1 MTNEEEKPAM
11 TEEFGASSR
20 ILAFIL
26 RSMFAVLLRPTDAES
41 DRHMNPTRL
50 ANLTAV
56 CMIALLGGVA
66 AQPLPPGNVPGGA
79 PPGVYVPPPLPGQPG
94 TTNSACVRLETEL
107 ARIDGGSAGPDNTR
121 NYEDAIAR
129 QRFEL
134 DQTTAQGRRMGC
146 DSGGGFFLF
155 SSPKPPQC
163 DQINAQITRMRS
175 NLDRMISE
183 MNQRRGG
190 GMDLN
195 RDQQRRQIIAA
206 LQQNNC
212 GSQYRSAP
220 QQQATRQ
227 RGFLETLFGGWRE
240 ESDINASPLDLPSSS
255 GSTFK
260 TVCVRT
266 CDGYYFPISYAT
278 VVSRF
283 GEDERTCKRLCPAA
297 DVVLYTHRNPGEEIE
312 QAVSIGGRPY
322 TELPTAF
329 KYRQEYNSACSCRA
343 AGQSWADALG
353 VGRDATVQQGDII
366 VTEER
371 AKQLAQPRAVSQPVR
386 GGPSTPAPPTGTAQP
401 AGDANQPAQTDQPA
415 GERKVRTVGPQFY
428 PVR

>member
-1 MTNEEEKPAM
+1 
-11 TEEFGASSR
+11 
-20 ILAFIL
+20 
-26 RSMFAVLLRPTDAES
+26 
-41 DRHMNPTRL
+41 MNRNRL
-50 ANLTAV
+50 AKLVAV
-56 CMIALLGGVA
+56 CLIAFLGEAA
-66 AQPLPPGNVPGGA
+66 AQPVPPANVPGGA
-79 PPGVYVPPPLPGQPG
+79 PVYPPSSSSPPGVYVPAPPPGQPG
-94 TTNSACVRLETEL
+94 TTNSSCVRLESEL
-107 ARIDGGSAGPDNTR
+107 ARLDAGNAGSDNAR

-134 DQTTAQGRRMGC
+134 DQTTAQGRRLGC

-163 DQINAQITRMRS
+163 DQINTQITRMRS

-190 GMDLN
+190 SMDLN
-195 RDQQRRQIIAA
+195 RDLQRRQIIAA

-212 GSQYRSAP
+212 GSQYRNAPP
-220 QQQATRQ
+220 QQAARQ

-240 ESDINASPLDLPSSS
+240 ESDINASPLDLPSS
-255 GSTFK
+255 STFK

-283 GEDERTCKRLCPAA
+283 GEDERTCRRLCPAA
-297 DVVLYTHRNPGEEIE
+297 DVALYTHRNPGEEIE

-371 AKQLAQPRAVSQPVR
+371 AKQLAQPRAASQPVR
-386 GGPSTPAPPTGTAQP
+386 GGTAPVTPAVSGQPST
-401 AGDANQPAQTDQPA
+401 GDAGQPAQPDQTAPA

>member
-1 MTNEEEKPAM
+1 
-11 TEEFGASSR
+11 
-20 ILAFIL
+20 
-26 RSMFAVLLRPTDAES
+26 
-41 DRHMNPTRL
+41 MNQNRL
-50 ANLTAV
+50 ANLVAA
-56 CMIALLGGVA
+56 CMIALLGEAA
-66 AQPLPPGNVPGGA
+66 AQPVPPANVPGGA
-79 PPGVYVPPPLPGQPG
+79 PPGVYVPSSPPGPYAPQSSAPGAYVPPPPGQPG
-94 TTNSACVRLETEL
+94 TTNSACVRLESEL
-107 ARIDGGSAGPDNTR
+107 ARLDTGNAGSDPARRYD
-121 NYEDAIAR
+121 DAIAR

-134 DQTTAQGRRMGC
+134 DQTTAQGRRLGC

-163 DQINAQITRMRS
+163 DQINTQITRMRS

-183 MNQRRGG
+183 MNQMRGG

-212 GSQYRSAP
+212 GSQYRSP
-220 QQQATRQ
+220 PQQATRQ

-240 ESDINASPLDLPSSS
+240 ESDINASPLELPSS
-255 GSTFK
+255 STFK

-297 DVVLYTHRNPGEEIE
+297 DVLLYTHRNPGEEIE
-312 QAVSIGGRPY
+312 QAVSISGRPY

-371 AKQLAQPRAVSQPVR
+371 AKQLAQPRAASQPVR
-386 GGPSTPAPPTGTAQP
+386 GGTAPATPAGPGQP
-401 AGDANQPAQTDQPA
+401 AAGDIGQPAQSDQTVPA

>member
-1 MTNEEEKPAM
+1 M
-11 TEEFGASSR
+11 
-20 ILAFIL
+20 
-26 RSMFAVLLRPTDAES
+26 
-41 DRHMNPTRL
+41 
-50 ANLTAV
+50 
-56 CMIALLGGVA
+56 
-66 AQPLPPGNVPGGA
+66 
-79 PPGVYVPPPLPGQPG
+79 PPPLPGQPG

-107 ARIDGGSAGPDNTR
+107 ARIDGGSTGPDNTR
-121 NYEDAIAR
+121 SYEDAIAR

-240 ESDINASPLDLPSSS
+240 ESDINASPLDLPSS
-255 GSTFK
+255 GAGFK

-312 QAVSIGGRPY
+312 QAVSISGRPY

-343 AGQSWADALG
+343 AGRSSG
-353 VGRDATVQQGDII
+353 
-366 VTEER
+366 
-371 AKQLAQPRAVSQPVR
+371 K
-386 GGPSTPAPPTGTAQP
+386 
-401 AGDANQPAQTDQPA
+401 
-415 GERKVRTVGPQFY
+415 
-428 PVR
+428 

>member
-1 MTNEEEKPAM
+1 M

-56 CMIALLGGVA
+56 CMIALLGGAA

-107 ARIDGGSAGPDNTR
+107 ARIDGGSAGPDNNR
-121 NYEDAIAR
+121 SYEDAIAR

-134 DQTTAQGRRMGC
+134 DQTTTQGRRMGC

>member
-1 MTNEEEKPAM
+1 
-11 TEEFGASSR
+11 
-20 ILAFIL
+20 
-26 RSMFAVLLRPTDAES
+26 
-41 DRHMNPTRL
+41 
-50 ANLTAV
+50 
-56 CMIALLGGVA
+56 
-66 AQPLPPGNVPGGA
+66 
-79 PPGVYVPPPLPGQPG
+79 VPPPPPGQPG
-94 TTNSACVRLETEL
+94 TTNSACVRLESEL
-107 ARIDGGSAGPDNTR
+107 ARIDAGSAGPDNTR
-121 NYEDAIAR
+121 SYEDAIAR

-134 DQTTAQGRRMGC
+134 DQTTAQGRRLGC

-163 DQINAQITRMRS
+163 DQINTQITRMRS

-183 MNQRRGG
+183 MNQKRGG

-195 RDQQRRQIIAA
+195 RDLQRRQIIAA

-220 QQQATRQ
+220 PQQAARQ

-240 ESDINASPLDLPSSS
+240 ESDINASPLDLPTS
-255 GSTFK
+255 STFK
-260 TVCVRT
+260 TLCVRT

-278 VVSRF
+278 VAARF
-283 GEDERTCKRLCPAA
+283 GEDEQACRRLCPAA
-297 DVVLYTHRNPGEEIE
+297 EVTLYTHRNPGEEVE
-312 QAVSIGGRPY
+312 QAVSLAGHAY

-329 KYRQEYNSACSCRA
+329 KYRREYNSACSCRA
-343 AGQSWADALG
+343 AGQSWAEALG

-371 AKQLAQPRAVSQPVR
+371 AKQLSQPRAVNQPVR
-386 GGPSTPAPPTGTAQP
+386 GGANTLGKPAASGQPATGDTAQQTPPEQAAP
-401 AGDANQPAQTDQPA
+401 AGD
-415 GERKVRTVGPQFY
+415 RKVRTVGPQFY

>member
-1 MTNEEEKPAM
+1 MFPAARRPASTCRRRFPGNRARPIPPASGSKP
-11 TEEFGASSR
+11 SSR
-20 ILAFIL
+20 GSTAETP
-26 RSMFAVLLRPTDAES
+26 VPT
-41 DRHMNPTRL
+41 T
-50 ANLTAV
+50 
-56 CMIALLGGVA
+56 
-66 AQPLPPGNVPGGA
+66 PG
-79 PPGVYVPPPLPGQPG
+79 
-94 TTNSACVRLETEL
+94 S
-107 ARIDGGSAGPDNTR
+107 
-121 NYEDAIAR
+121 YEDAIAR

-134 DQTTAQGRRMGC
+134 DQTTAQGRRLGC

-195 RDQQRRQIIAA
+195 RDLQRRQILAA

-220 QQQATRQ
+220 PQQATRQ

-312 QAVSIGGRPY
+312 QAVSISGRPY

-353 VGRDATVQQGDII
+353 VGRDATVQQGDIV

-371 AKQLAQPRAVSQPVR
+371 AKQLAQPRAASQPVR
-386 GGPSTPAPPTGTAQP
+386 GGTTTPATPTGTKPASRRRHP
-401 AGDANQPAQTDQPA
+401 AGLQPDQRRLGRAQGAHGRPVQSLRWLNPA
-415 GERKVRTVGPQFY
+415 RVLTFCQSMIFSENRFPLFGILFRPAISRPHARG
-428 PVR
+428 R

>member
-1 MTNEEEKPAM
+1 
-11 TEEFGASSR
+11 
-20 ILAFIL
+20 
-26 RSMFAVLLRPTDAES
+26 
-41 DRHMNPTRL
+41 MNPTRL
-50 ANLTAV
+50 AYLAAA
-56 CMIALLGGVA
+56 CMFALLGAAV
-66 AQPLPPGNVPGGA
+66 AQPMPPANVPGGA

-94 TTNSACVRLETEL
+94 TTNSACVRLESEL
-107 ARIDGGSAGPDNTR
+107 ARIDTGSGGADTR
-121 NYEDAIAR
+121 SYEDAIAR

-134 DQTTAQGRRMGC
+134 DQTTAQGRRLGC

-163 DQINAQITRMRS
+163 DQINAQIARMRS

-195 RDQQRRQIIAA
+195 RDLQRRQILAA

-212 GSQYRSAP
+212 GTQYRSAP
-220 QQQATRQ
+220 PQQAARQ

-240 ESDINASPLDLPSSS
+240 ESDINASPLDLPSS
-255 GSTFK
+255 STFK

-283 GEDERTCKRLCPAA
+283 GEDERTCRRLCPAA
-297 DVVLYTHRNPGEEIE
+297 DVALYTHRNPGEEIE

-353 VGRDATVQQGDII
+353 VGRDATVQQGDIV

-371 AKQLAQPRAVSQPVR
+371 AKQLAQPRAAGQPAR
-386 GGPSTPAPPTGTAQP
+386 GGTTPATPAGSTQPSTGDAGQPAPPDQTAS
-401 AGDANQPAQTDQPA
+401 